1 MKFILLVLC
10 IFWGCSCT
18 QRTKNYPL
26 FMQEAVKCMDAR
38 PDRALELLK
47 YLEDSLPYFPE
58 ETQMYYHL
66 LCIQAKDKQ
75 YITHTSDSLINRIV
89 EFYERRDD
97 ADKKMMA
104 YYYQGSVYRD
114 MNDAPRA
121 LKAYQQAVDIS
132 TPENE
137 LLPKV
142 YNQMGKLFTYQGLY
156 DEVIKVNKKSI
167 GLYINRGM
175 PNKISY
181 QLRDIARMYDIKEKP
196 DSALL
201 YYKKACDNALAGKDS
216 IKYYRILSEKAGF
229 YFQIGIID
237 SAKHLLLFTKNSP
250 FIQNKNHIYSMLGHI
265 YKNELQID
273 SANYY
278 YQKAALN
285 GDIRQ
290 SYNNYRHLFVIESQ
304 RKNYNEAI
312 ININKA
318 LVLKDSIDKITK
330 TEAIAQINSLYN
342 YQHTETENSQLK
354 INKEKQK
361 NWILTLSLILLITI
375 SLCIY
380 QILYLRQK
388 KTQAFFEQKE
398 KERQEA
404 QKYAKSEAAIR
415 DNEIKIAELD
425 TLLEESL
432 KENDFLKQELLHVQQ
447 KRLKAQNEEIIQLH
461 KEQELLLADFKR
473 SNLYK
478 EIWLASNNENLNL
491 SFTNFPEK
499 WISIQENIDLI
510 YPNFTERLKVIYPK
524 LSYTELQVC
533 WLTKVGLSPSGIARV
548 LNVTKQAITNAR
560 SRLTKKLNIKEG
572 NWENFNHFIDNM

>member
-1 MKFILLVLC
+1 M
-10 IFWGCSCT
+10 
-18 QRTKNYPL
+18 
-26 FMQEAVKCMDAR
+26 
-38 PDRALELLK
+38 
-47 YLEDSLPYFPE
+47 
-58 ETQMYYHL
+58 
-66 LCIQAKDKQ
+66 
-75 YITHTSDSLINRIV
+75 
-89 EFYERRDD
+89 
-97 ADKKMMA
+97 
-104 YYYQGSVYRD
+104 
-114 MNDAPRA
+114 
-121 LKAYQQAVDIS
+121 
-132 TPENE
+132 
-137 LLPKV
+137 
-142 YNQMGKLFTYQGLY
+142 
-156 DEVIKVNKKSI
+156 
-167 GLYINRGM
+167 
-175 PNKISY
+175 
-181 QLRDIARMYDIKEKP
+181 
-196 DSALL
+196 
-201 YYKKACDNALAGKDS
+201 
-216 IKYYRILSEKAGF
+216 
-229 YFQIGIID
+229 
-237 SAKHLLLFTKNSP
+237 
-250 FIQNKNHIYSMLGHI
+250 
-265 YKNELQID
+265 
-273 SANYY
+273 
-278 YQKAALN
+278 
-285 GDIRQ
+285 
-290 SYNNYRHLFVIESQ
+290 
-304 RKNYNEAI
+304 
-312 ININKA
+312 
-318 LVLKDSIDKITK
+318 
-330 TEAIAQINSLYN
+330 
-342 YQHTETENSQLK
+342 
-354 INKEKQK
+354 
-361 NWILTLSLILLITI
+361 
-375 SLCIY
+375 CIY